1 MLLTNNIE
9 QTSTLLG
16 HPSGVYGWG
25 TVTPGA
31 THIVRD
37 IGNLGITQ
45 DIRIRLHGFP
55 CAECKERREDDY
67 TE

>member
-1 MLLTNNIE
+1 MLTNYIE

-16 HPSGVYGWG
+16 HPSGIYWWG
-25 TVTPGA
+25 PVAPGA
-31 THIVRD
+31 AYIVRY

-45 DIRIRLHGFP
+45 DIRMRLHGFP